1 MSAHDDGGRPEGP
14 KTPGQPGDA
23 GGASSGTPGS
33 GRPVPG
39 EESSLRTAGQLVEA
53 GGLAGGLT
61 TLLYVVIGMG
71 FWSLVGWGADRVLGT
86 RWIVI
91 LGACIGAA
99 SGIFVVYL
107 HMQEGLRRSQS
118 SDGADPDNPHQS
130 GPDSAPRP

>member
-1 MSAHDDGGRPEGP
+1 MNGDDRGIGDGPEEPTEPGG
-14 KTPGQPGDA
+14 PGA
-23 GGASSGTPGS
+23 GGEADGVAE
-33 GRPVPG
+33 GRR
-39 EESSLRTAGQLVEA
+39 LRTAGQLVEG

-86 RWIVI
+86 RWIVV

-99 SGIFVVYL
+99 SGIYVVYL
-107 HMQEGLRRSQS
+107 HMQEGLRRSQA
-118 SDGADPDNPHQS
+118 SDESDPDSPHQS